1 MSVDLYFFIE
11 VRDKEGKW
19 HLVKWYADGEFDKND
34 PTPYD
39 FEKVIEIN
47 GKRMVEKYEFNP
59 GLSWR
64 DELGCYGRL
73 EGFKT
78 YSLPNDISE
87 ELDALINEHEV
98 IEREEKIK
106 WYGSDKDFNYR
117 AKFYSIDF
125 SDMSEIALKRFD
137 EWKERTLKRVKDSQ
151 LEEINK
157 RIEHLEKAIV
167 NGEKTPFKPERIEED
182 YEDTIEYYFDDAL
195 FDVISLMKEN
205 REVFTKVSG
214 FTGDRWVETKDIRVI
229 YYFS

>member
-87 ELDALINEHEV
+87 ELDALINEHEAV
-98 IEREEKIK
+98 EREEKVE
-106 WYGSDKDFNYR
+106 WYGSDKGFNYR

-167 NGEKTPFKPERIEED
+167 NGEKKPFKSERIEED
-182 YEDTIEYYFDDAL
+182 YEDTIEYCFDDAL

-214 FTGDRWVETKDIRVI
+214 FTGNSWVETKDIRVI